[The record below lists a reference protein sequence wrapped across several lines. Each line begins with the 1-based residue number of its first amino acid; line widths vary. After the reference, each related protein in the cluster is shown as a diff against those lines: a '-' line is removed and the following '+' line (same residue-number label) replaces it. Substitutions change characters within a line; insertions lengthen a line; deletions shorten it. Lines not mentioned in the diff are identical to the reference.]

1 MIEVTGLSKS
11 YGSFLAVDHVGFRIE
26 DGEIVG
32 FLGPNGAGKSTI
44 MNMLTGYLSPTT
56 GQVCIDG
63 YDILEQPREAKMR
76 IGYLPEIPPL
86 YPDMT
91 VREYL
96 QFMFELKKVSLPKA
110 PHLEEICRL
119 VKIDDVEERL
129 IKNLSKGYR
138 QRVGIAQALIGNP
151 DVLILD
157 EPTVGLDPKQIIE
170 IRNLIIQLGRQHTV
184 ILSSHIL
191 SEIQAICQRIIIVN
205 RGKLVADGTEEDLAK
220 HLAQDSRIRLR
231 VRGSREDA
239 DRALQ
244 ALTETEWQ
252 YTGETEPGACDY
264 MVYPQNGA
272 DVRAALADCLFKS
285 GLTLLELHSS
295 RPTLE
300 ELFLQ
305 LTQEPE
311 AEPVEATDEAPEEA
325 ISAEAADTDDETAA
339 IGSADAADLP
349 ETPDDDS
356 QKEEL

>member
-1 MIEVTGLSKS
+1 MIEVTGLSKT
-11 YGSFLAVDHVGFRIE
+11 YGNFLAVDHVGFRIE

-56 GQVCIDG
+56 GSVSIDG
-63 YDILEQPREAKMR
+63 YDILEQPKEAKMR

-96 QFMFELKKVSLPKA
+96 QFMFELKKVTLPKA

-119 VKIDDVEERL
+119 VKIADVQDRL

-170 IRNLIIQLGRQHTV
+170 IRNLIVQLGQQHTV

-191 SEIQAICQRIIIVN
+191 SEIQALCRRIIIMN
-205 RGKLVADGTEEDLAK
+205 RGKLVADGTEATLAK
-220 HLAQDSRIRLR
+220 DLAQDSRIRLR
-231 VRGSREDA
+231 VAGSRPEA

-244 ALTETEWQ
+244 TLADVRWQ
-252 YTGETEPGACDY
+252 YEGEQEPGACDY
-264 MVYPQNGA
+264 TVFPLGGA
-272 DVRAALADCLFKS
+272 DVRAELSGCLQRS
-285 GLTLLELHSS
+285 GLALLELHSS

-305 LTQEPE
+305 LTQEPA
-311 AEPVEATDEAPEEA
+311 AEKADTSDTADTPEAPDT
-325 ISAEAADTDDETAA
+325 AEAAGEPEEPDAEPAGDT
-339 IGSADAADLP
+339 
-349 ETPDDDS
+349 
-356 QKEEL
+356 KEEVL

>member
-1 MIEVTGLSKS
+1 MIEVTGLSKT
-11 YGSFLAVDHVGFRIE
+11 YGNFLAVDHVGFRIE

-56 GQVCIDG
+56 GSVRIDG
-63 YDILEQPREAKMR
+63 YDILEQPKEAKMR

-96 QFMFELKKVSLPKA
+96 QFMFELKKVTLPKA

-119 VKIDDVEERL
+119 VKIADVQDRL

-170 IRNLIIQLGRQHTV
+170 IRNLIVQLGRQHTV

-191 SEIQAICQRIIIVN
+191 SEIQALCRRIIIMN
-205 RGKLVADGTEEDLAK
+205 RGRLVADGTEETLAK
-220 HLAQDSRIRLR
+220 DLAQDSRIRLR
-231 VRGSREDA
+231 VAGSRPEA

-244 ALTETEWQ
+244 TLADVRWQ
-252 YTGETEPGACDY
+252 YEGELEPGAFDY
-264 MVYPQNGA
+264 TVFPLGGA
-272 DVRAALADCLFKS
+272 DVRAALSGCLQRS

-305 LTQEPE
+305 LTQEPA
-311 AEPVEATDEAPEEA
+311 AEKTDASDTAPEAPDTAQEA
-325 ISAEAADTDDETAA
+325 GGPEGPDAQPAADTK
-339 IGSADAADLP
+339 
-349 ETPDDDS
+349 
-356 QKEEL
+356 KEAL